1 MVGRTSFVI
10 AHRLS
15 TIMKADKIVVLEHG
29 IIVDV
34 GSHEEL
40 LERGGLYAKLY
51 NMQFRKQAL
60 EEEDDDEDG
69 GNAQPGRSRVRVG
82 AR

>member
-1 MVGRTSFVI
+1 MAKVTC
-10 AHRLS
+10 
-15 TIMKADKIVVLEHG
+15 IVVLENG

-51 NMQFRKQAL
+51 NMQFRKQEMEAL
-60 EEEDDDEDG
+60 AEEEEADAG
-69 GNAQPGRSRVRVG
+69 RAAPRGAATPGREKDKAPAKS
-82 AR
+82 